1 MAGGEKAKSS
11 GEFGEKIAARLLE
24 LIGWNSAQKNLSI
37 SCLEGEDHKKTKHG
51 VDCYFS
57 YESPLKDNTFEEVV
71 ISVKH
76 NEGGYPLY
84 PKTKFK
90 DYLRDIAHTIECFNY
105 DSEYRNVK
113 AENITGVIFW
123 FSNNPSEKSKG
134 IIEKVWNF
142 RHDQDI
148 SYGPIYLVDNKKA
161 AFLVNAISYAKNR
174 YNNESVSFV
183 YPSTG
188 YNDSDLY
195 TKIHLGKILPVQYI
209 NSSVLPIRIDG
220 EKGNILLL
228 FINEEFSESGLKRLM
243 GLATY
248 LTGTWANKTIILF
261 PDYNELRHS
270 NIVAK
275 VSRPFRNQEYFSN
288 LIVDSFLQDLQSLG
302 ADNNE

>member
-11 GEFGEKIAARLLE
+11 GEFGEKIATKLLDV
-24 LIGWNSAQKNLSI
+24 IGWNSAQKNLSI
-37 SCLEGEDHKKTKHG
+37 NCLGGEDHQKTKHG
-51 VDCYFS
+51 IDCYFS

-76 NEGGYPLY
+76 NEGGYPQY

-90 DYLRDIAHTIECFNY
+90 EYLKDIAHTIECFNY
-105 DSEYRNVK
+105 DCDYRNVNT
-113 AENITGVIFW
+113 ENITGVIFW
-123 FSNNPSEKSKG
+123 FSNDESEKSEG
-134 IIEKVWNF
+134 ITEKLWNF

-148 SYGPIYLVDNKKA
+148 NYGPIYLVDNKKA
-161 AFLVNAISYAKNR
+161 TFLVNAIAYAKSR
-174 YNNESVSFV
+174 YSNESVSFV

-195 TKIHLGKILPVQYI
+195 TKIHSGKILPVQYI
-209 NSSVLPIRIDG
+209 NSSVLPMRIDG
-220 EKGNILLL
+220 DKGNTLLL
-228 FINEEFSESGLKRLM
+228 FSNEEFSESGLKRLM

-248 LTGTWANKTIILF
+248 LTATWANKTIILF
-261 PDYNELRHS
+261 PDYNELKHN

-288 LIVDSFLQDLQSLG
+288 FTVKSFLRDLQSLG
-302 ADNNE
+302 EENNE